1 MRLLSFYSDYSL
13 DVLPSY
19 LINYRFTFCDYSF
32 PTVFLN
38 NYSRV
43 LMVVRS
49 YVLLASITFESH
61 STTGST
67 YIFPFLLYGFDYR
80 CCPAPFACCCA
91 LPLYLTLRHFSG
103 FSSFLFIW
111 SVVVW
116 MFFEV
121 MSWPAFV
128 SMVCCLVFCFLGQVA
143 WILQLFLMLLSL
155 YLAFMLWYLSFPF
168 AGPCCLKGSNL
179 LPRLWVSFFFIP

>member
-67 YIFPFLLYGFDYR
+67 YIFPFLLYGFDYG

-103 FSSFLFIW
+103 FSSFFFHLVCCGLNVFWGHVLTCIRFHGLLFGVLLFGSSRVDSTIVPNVAISLSGFHAVIFKFSVCW
-111 SVVVW
+111 SV
-116 MFFEV
+116 
-121 MSWPAFV
+121 
-128 SMVCCLVFCFLGQVA
+128 
-143 WILQLFLMLLSL
+143 LF
-155 YLAFMLWYLSFPF
+155 
-168 AGPCCLKGSNL
+168 KG
-179 LPRLWVSFFFIP
+179 F

>member
-1 MRLLSFYSDYSL
+1 MRLLSFYYNYSL

-67 YIFPFLLYGFDYR
+67 SIFRFFYMVLIMGVAPPHLPVAVLY
-80 CCPAPFACCCA
+80 
-91 LPLYLTLRHFSG
+91 
-103 FSSFLFIW
+103 LFIW
-111 SVVVW
+111 PCVTFPALVRFFSFGLLWFECFLRSCPDLHSFPWFVVW
-116 MFFEV
+116 C
-121 MSWPAFV
+121 SAF
-128 SMVCCLVFCFLGQVA
+128 
-143 WILQLFLMLLSL
+143 
-155 YLAFMLWYLSFPF
+155 
-168 AGPCCLKGSNL
+168 
-179 LPRLWVSFFFIP
+179 WVKSRGFYNCS

>member
-1 MRLLSFYSDYSL
+1 MTLCACFRFITIILLMFYH
-13 DVLPSY
+13 
-19 LINYRFTFCDYSF
+19 LILLIIGSHFCDYSF

-103 FSSFLFIW
+103 FSSFFHL
-111 SVVVW
+111 
-116 MFFEV
+116 
-121 MSWPAFV
+121 
-128 SMVCCLVFCFLGQVA
+128 VCCGLNVF
-143 WILQLFLMLLSL
+143 
-155 YLAFMLWYLSFPF
+155 
-168 AGPCCLKGSNL
+168 
-179 LPRLWVSFFFIP
+179 

>member
-1 MRLLSFYSDYSL
+1 MRLLSFYSNYSL

-67 YIFPFLLYGFDYR
+67 SIFRFFYMVLIMGV
-80 CCPAPFACCCA
+80 APPH
-91 LPLYLTLRHFSG
+91 LPVAVLYLFIWPCVTFPALVRF
-103 FSSFLFIW
+103 FIW

-128 SMVCCLVFCFLGQVA
+128 SVVCCLVFCFLGQVA

-155 YLAFMLWYLSFPF
+155 YLAFMMWYLSFPF

-179 LPRLWVSFFFIP
+179 LPRLWVSFFIP